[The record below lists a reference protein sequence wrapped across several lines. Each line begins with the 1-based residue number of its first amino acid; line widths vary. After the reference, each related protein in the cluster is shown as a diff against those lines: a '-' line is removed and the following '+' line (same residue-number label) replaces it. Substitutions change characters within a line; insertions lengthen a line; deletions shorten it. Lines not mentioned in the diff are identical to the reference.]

1 MRLIN
6 IDKNRIPYEFE
17 IVLSNGVYQ
26 FELYYNETGDFFT
39 INLSKDHIRIVN
51 GEKLVYGVPLFENL
65 RHLDVPN
72 DFIIPYDITKPRLKH
87 SEKITWE
94 NLNEDVFLYVIED
107 GDFDG

>member
-17 IVLSNGVYQ
+17 IALSNGIYQ

-39 INLSKDHIRIVN
+39 ANLSKDHIRIVN

-65 RHLDVPN
+65 RHLDVPK

-87 SEKITWE
+87 AEKITWE